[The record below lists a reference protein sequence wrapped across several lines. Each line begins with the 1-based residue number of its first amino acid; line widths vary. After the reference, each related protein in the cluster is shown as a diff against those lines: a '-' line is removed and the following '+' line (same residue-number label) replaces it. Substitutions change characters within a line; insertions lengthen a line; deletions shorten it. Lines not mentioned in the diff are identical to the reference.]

1 MSTSFF
7 CVPSMVKVPLP
18 VHTVVSVWTIDRINS
33 RTHRATELFRG
44 FVDPIVVDDR
54 VIVPP
59 GADASLK
66 LIYARSAGHMPGR
79 SEVGPELS
87 SISFQGKTYHVV
99 SSKVRRVGTSRG
111 KQTAERVGGG
121 AALGALIGAIAG
133 GGKGAAIGAAVGGG
147 AGTGAQVWTHGQP
160 VRIPSETRLDF
171 TLERPVEIT
180 YIPGRRSR
188 RHLNAEQTS
197 SYQ

>member
-1 MSTSFF
+1 MSISFV

-79 SEVGPELS
+79 
-87 SISFQGKTYHVV
+87 K
-99 SSKVRRVGTSRG
+99 
-111 KQTAERVGGG
+111 
-121 AALGALIGAIAG
+121 
-133 GGKGAAIGAAVGGG
+133 
-147 AGTGAQVWTHGQP
+147 
-160 VRIPSETRLDF
+160 
-171 TLERPVEIT
+171 
-180 YIPGRRSR
+180 RSR
-188 RHLNAEQTS
+188 PGAFQHFVSGQNLPRRQL
-197 SYQ
+197 